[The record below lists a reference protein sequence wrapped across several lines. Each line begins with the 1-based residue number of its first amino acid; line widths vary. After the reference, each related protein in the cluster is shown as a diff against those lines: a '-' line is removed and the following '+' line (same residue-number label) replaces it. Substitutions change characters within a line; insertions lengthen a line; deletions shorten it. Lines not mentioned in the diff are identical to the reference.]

1 VRGHKGKKTT
11 DKELK
16 IVAELYREAQI
27 KRISVQQYVASEMDV
42 SVSTA
47 AKRIMASRKAN
58 FIPPADEYSK
68 PGCQNSTCVFTL
80 PNKEMDKLNHMA
92 NAIGVTRSSL
102 VREAVHL
109 YMSANSQG

>member
-1 VRGHKGKKTT
+1 MGAHQGKATT
-11 DKELK
+11 HEELR
-16 IVAELYREAQI
+16 IVADLYRKATS
-27 KRISVQQYVASEMDV
+27 KRISVQQYVASEMGV
-42 SVSTA
+42 SISTA

-68 PGCQNSTCVFTL
+68 PGCQNSKCVFTL

-92 NAIGVTRSSL
+92 NTIGVTRSSL

-109 YMSANSQG
+109 YMNVNG